1 MNDFSKVISRMGF
14 NSKKWDAC
22 DDMFGDR
29 DIIPMWIADMDFQ
42 VPEEVVNAITSR
54 ATHGI
59 FGYTGTP
66 DSYLEAIA
74 VWMETHHNWKIQK
87 DWIRHSPGVVT
98 ALSLLIDAYTNPGDK
113 IIIQSPVYYPF
124 ARVVR
129 TSGRTLLDNPLRR
142 KADGHYVMDLENLK
156 AQLDESVKM
165 IFLCSPHNPVG
176 RVWHRD
182 ELMALAELCMA
193 HNILMV
199 SDEVHA
205 DLIYK
210 GHQHT
215 CFPTLSKE
223 IEQRTIFCSGAS
235 KTFNLAGLKTS
246 SIIIPND
253 ELRAKFTTVINNYNV
268 GSGNIF
274 GLLTTEAAYRYGDTW
289 LTNLNTYLQHNL
301 EYMLDFMHKNL
312 PQIPV
317 VRPDGTYLI
326 WMDFSALGMADKAL
340 EQFCLKKAKIAFDPG
355 YEFGTGGSG
364 FMRANIACPRETL
377 ETALIRLL
385 DAVNSL

>member
-1 MNDFSKVISRMGF
+1 MRDFSKAINRIGF

-22 DDMFGDR
+22 ESMFGSK

-42 VPEEVVNAITSR
+42 VPEEAVQAIAAR
-54 ATHGI
+54 ADHGI

-66 DSYLEAIA
+66 DSYLNA
-74 VWMETHHNWKIQK
+74 VVSWMERHHHWNIEKE
-87 DWIRHSPGVVT
+87 WICHSPGVVT
-98 ALSLLIDAYTNPGDK
+98 ALSLLIDAYTLPGDK
-113 IIIQSPVYYPF
+113 IIVQSPVYYPF

-142 KADGHYVMDLENLK
+142 VDGRYTMDLENLK
-156 AQLDESVKM
+156 AQLDSSVKM

-176 RVWHRD
+176 RVWSRD
-182 ELMALAELCMA
+182 ELMELAEICLQ
-193 HNILMV
+193 HNIIMV

-205 DLIYK
+205 DLLYK
-210 GHQHT
+210 GSSHT

-223 IEQRTIFCSGAS
+223 IEQNSILCTGAS

-246 SIIIPND
+246 SIIIPN
-253 ELRAKFTTVINNYNV
+253 EALRSKFNAVINNYNV

-274 GLLTTEAAYRYGDTW
+274 GLVATEAVYQYGDAW
-289 LTNLNTYLQHNL
+289 LANLNEYLQGNL
-301 EYMLDFMHKNL
+301 EYMLNFMQKNL

-317 VRPDGTYLI
+317 TRPEGTYLI
-326 WMDFSALGMADKAL
+326 WMDFSALNMSDQAL
-340 EQFCLKKAKIAFDPG
+340 EEFCLKKAKIAFDPG

-364 FMRANIACPRETL
+364 FMRANIACPRQVL
-377 ETALIRLL
+377 EQALNQLL
-385 DAVNSL
+385 HAVNTL